1 MTKAFLTGIT
11 GQDGYYLSKLL
22 LEKGYEVHG
31 AIRRSSSINTSRI
44 DDLISIYS
52 PNKQLNLHYSDLTD
66 SSSLTMLINTIEPDE
81 IYNLAAQSHVAVSFK
96 NPMYSTSTSLQGSVS
111 LLEAVRNANKDIKFY
126 QESSSEMYGGASKDP
141 LNEMSP
147 FDPKSPYA
155 AGKVLSHNMTKIY
168 RESFGL
174 FCVNGILFNHE
185 SPHRGETFVTR
196 KITRAVGRIHLGL
209 QEKLTLGNL
218 EASRDWGFAEDY
230 VYGMWLMMQNDT
242 ADDWV
247 LATGETYTVKDFL
260 QEACSN
266 IDLLNVGSGQ
276 EVTIKELAQKIKDT
290 IGFEGELKF
299 DSTMPDGNPRKLLDS
314 SLINELGW
322 KSKIDLNEG
331 LAKTYKWYI
340 ENEDTLRS

>member
-44 DDLISIYS
+44 DNLISIYS

-111 LLEAVRNANKDIKFY
+111 LLEAVRNSNKDIKFY
-126 QESSSEMYGGASKDP
+126 QASSSEMYGGASKDP

-260 QEACSN
+260 QEAFSN
-266 IDLLNVGSGQ
+266 VDLNWEDYVVTSEKYYRPNEVDFLLGDSSKAKNNLGWENKTSFKELVSKMVESDIDLATQ
-276 EVTIKELAQKIKDT
+276 EQVLLE
-290 IGFEGELKF
+290 
-299 DSTMPDGNPRKLLDS
+299 NKLIS
-314 SLINELGW
+314 PTWEYPTSN
-322 KSKIDLNEG
+322 S
-331 LAKTYKWYI
+331 
-340 ENEDTLRS
+340 